1 MRFEGAAN
9 TLRAMA
15 IDNEL
20 LEILACPLCKQEVK
34 VIALPDA
41 KRAAVRDRYREK
53 FRGEEPVVE
62 QGLQCVKCRRIYPIV
77 SDIPV
82 MLVDEALDEA

>member
-1 MRFEGAAN
+1 
-9 TLRAMA
+9 MA
-15 IDNEL
+15 IDSEL

-34 VIALPDA
+34 LVSLADA
-41 KRAAVRDRYREK
+41 RRTSVRDKYREK

-62 QGLQCVKCRRIYPIV
+62 QGLRCVKCHRIYPVV

-82 MLVDEALDEA
+82 MLVEEAFED

>member
-1 MRFEGAAN
+1 
-9 TLRAMA
+9 MA
-15 IDNEL
+15 VDQEL

-34 VIALPDA
+34 VVPLAAD
-41 KRAAVRDRYREK
+41 RAGAVRDKYREK

-62 QGLQCVKCRRIYPIV
+62 QGLQCVKCHRIYPIV

-82 MLVDEALDEA
+82 MLVEEAFE